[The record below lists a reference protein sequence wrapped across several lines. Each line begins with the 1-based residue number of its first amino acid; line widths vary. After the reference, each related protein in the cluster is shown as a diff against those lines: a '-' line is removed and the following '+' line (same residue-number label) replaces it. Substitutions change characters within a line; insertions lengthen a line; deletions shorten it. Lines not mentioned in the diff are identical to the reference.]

1 MVNLLKRRIKHASTL
16 VDSTTY
22 VKVIN
27 NFHGQ
32 NINDLTHISLWFFN
46 DISLL
51 KADER
56 ELFLLNVL
64 HL

>member
-32 NINDLTHISLWFFN
+32 NINDLTRISLWFFN

-56 ELFLLNVL
+56 ELLLLNVF